1 MMVKKPGFV
10 TDPYQLGWPFFVAA
24 ASVLLGDPA
33 DSDLATTEDWGNV
46 GAVHWTS

>member
-1 MMVKKPGFV
+1 MVKKPGFV

-33 DSDLATTEDWGNV
+33 GSDLATTEAWGNV
-46 GAVHWTS
+46 GVVGWTS